1 MDCIA
6 CILRFLRERRTCILM
21 NRILCGRCFIAD
33 IGFNPLYPDRGSG
46 ISVRDKGV
54 DLTQRPEFGS
64 RVLLADKHTMRF
76 L

>member
-6 CILRFLRERRTCILM
+6 CILRSLRERRT
-21 NRILCGRCFIAD
+21 RILSGRCFIAD
-33 IGFNPLYPDRGSG
+33 IGFTLLYPDRGSG
-46 ISVRDKGV
+46 TSVRDKGV